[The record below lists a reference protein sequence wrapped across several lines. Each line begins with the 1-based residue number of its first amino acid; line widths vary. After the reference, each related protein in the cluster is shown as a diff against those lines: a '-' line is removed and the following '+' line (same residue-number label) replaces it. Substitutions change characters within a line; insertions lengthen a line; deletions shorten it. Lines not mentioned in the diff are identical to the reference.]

1 MTLALII
8 LQQDVPQDVVDQFVE
23 NLRKGIAETL
33 KATTKSGGKNL
44 ADSISAYQES
54 PKIIRVVSS
63 LPHAA
68 AVDRGTPP
76 RVMWELINKVV
87 GLKLP
92 GGITVFRRV
101 SLSAIMR
108 GKWRKPAR
116 RGINF
121 VSLGADKAK
130 MGLPMPINFQV
141 VRPPITVLDVM

>member
-1 MTLALII
+1 MTLALIM
-8 LQQDVPQDVVDQFVE
+8 LQQDLPPEIVDQFVE
-23 NLRKGIAETL
+23 NLHKGIAETL
-33 KATTKSGGKNL
+33 KANTKSGGQAL

-54 PKIIRVVSS
+54 PKIIRIVSS
-63 LPHAA
+63 LPYAA

-76 RVMWELINKVV
+76 RVMWELINRVV

-101 SLSAIMR
+101 SLKSVMQ

-121 VSLGADKAK
+121 VDLGADKAK
-130 MGLPMPINFQV
+130 AGLPVPINFRV
-141 VRPPITVLDVM
+141 VKPPITVMDVM